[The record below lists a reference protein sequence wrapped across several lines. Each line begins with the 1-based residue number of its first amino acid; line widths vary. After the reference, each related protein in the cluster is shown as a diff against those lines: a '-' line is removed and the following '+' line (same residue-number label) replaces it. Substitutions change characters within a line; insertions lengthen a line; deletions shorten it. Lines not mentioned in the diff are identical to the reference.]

1 MRNLLAIIAAIFIGS
16 LVNMGLITLGGVL
29 ISAPAGVDNT
39 DIDSLAATMHLFE
52 LKHFIFPF
60 LAHAIGTLSGALVAA
75 KIGSSHQAKLAMI
88 IGVFFLAGG
97 IAASYMLPA
106 PVWFMVL
113 DLVVAYLP
121 MAWLGHRLVKTK

>member
-88 IGVFFLAGG
+88 IGVFFLAGR